1 MSYSP
6 MFLDIETNGLDPDT
20 IWLAVTMQDGNVL
33 EHYDPDSLSQALSGG
48 GDFPIVGH
56 NLIGFDIPVLE
67 KLWGINVSKDR
78 VVDTLVLSRL
88 ANPQREGGHRLS
100 NWGEILGFPKGDHSD
115 WSCLSP
121 EMIAYCIQ
129 DVRVTAKAY
138 NKMKLELRKFSQE
151 SIDLEHEVQW
161 ITQEQIRNGWLL
173 DMRHAM
179 DLLATLKERKLVV
192 EDEVHKV
199 FKPKW
204 VDVKQVVPKTKK
216 DGSLSK
222 VGLTDEEYQKV
233 QQSDDRSPFM
243 RRALKPFN
251 LGSRQQ
257 IGEYL
262 MDFGWKPCKLTPTGQ
277 PMVDEAVLSTVK
289 DIPQAALIAEYLML
303 QKRVAQVQSWVD
315 EANPDTDRVHGY
327 VNTNG
332 AVTGRMTHSKPNL
345 AQVPAS
351 YSPYGKECR
360 QCWVARDGYKLV
372 GFDASGLEL
381 RMLAHYMNDKDYTN
395 EVINGDIH
403 TANQHL
409 AGLESRDK
417 AKTLIYALLY
427 GAGDAKLGTVAG
439 GGAGAGRL
447 LRERFMGNLPSF
459 ATLKD
464 KTARDSAQGLIEG
477 LDGRLLHIR
486 SEHSALNTLLQS
498 AGAIVMKKAL
508 CLLQEYAILWKLDY
522 YFVGNIHDEVQA
534 EVRSDQADKYG
545 RLAVSCLE
553 AAGIELGLN
562 CKLTGDYQVGSSW
575 AETH

>member
-1 MSYSP
+1 

-20 IWLAVTMQDGNVL
+20 IWLAVTMQDDNVL
-33 EHYDPDSLSQALSGG
+33 EHYDKDSLAATLE
-48 GDFPIVGH
+48 GDFPVVGH

-67 KLWGINVSKDR
+67 KLWDITVDKSR
-78 VVDTLVLSRL
+78 VQDTLVMSRL

-115 WSCLSP
+115 WTCLSP

-138 NKMKLELRKFSQE
+138 NKMKLELRDFSPE

-233 QQSDDRSPFM
+233 QQSGDRTPFM

-262 MDFGWKPCKLTPTGQ
+262 MDFGWEPCKLTPTGQ

-360 QCWVARDGYKLV
+360 QCWIARDGYKLV

-417 AKTLIYALLY
+417 AKTFIYALLY

-439 GGAGAGRL
+439 GGASAGSK
-447 LRERFMGNLPSF
+447 LRKRFMSNLPAF

-464 KTARDSAQGLIEG
+464 RVTREAAQGWVNG
-477 LDGRLLHIR
+477 LDGRKLHIR

-508 CLLQEYAILWKLDY
+508 CLLQEYAILWNLDY

-534 EVRSDQADKYG
+534 EVREDQADKYG

-562 CKLTGDYQVGSSW
+562 CKLTGEYQVGTSW
-575 AETH
+575 ADTH

>member
-1 MSYSP
+1 MPYKP

-20 IWLAVTMQDGNVL
+20 IWVAVTMQDGVVQ
-33 EHYDPDSLSQALSGG
+33 EHYDRESLSQALE

-56 NLIGFDIPVLE
+56 NLIGFDMPVLE
-67 KLWGINVSKDR
+67 KLWGITVDNSR
-78 VVDTLVLSRL
+78 IEDTLVLSRL

-115 WSCLSP
+115 WTCLSD
-121 EMIAYCIQ
+121 EMVAYCIQ

-138 NKMKLELRKFSQE
+138 NQMKLELRKFSKE
-151 SIDLEHEVQW
+151 SIALEHQTQR
-161 ITQEQIRNGWLL
+161 ITQQQIRNGWLL

-204 VDVKQVVPKTKK
+204 VDVKQVVPKSKK

-222 VGLTDEEYQKV
+222 VGLTDDEYQKV
-233 QQSDDRSPFM
+233 QESGNREPFM
-243 RRALKPFN
+243 RQVLKPFN

-262 MDFGWKPCKLTPTGQ
+262 KDFGWKPCKLTPTGQ
-277 PMVDEAVLSTVK
+277 PIVDEAVLSTVK

-315 EANPDTDRVHGY
+315 EADPDTDRVHGY

-360 QCWVARDGYKLV
+360 QCWVAREGYKLV

-381 RMLAHYMNDKDYTN
+381 RMLAHYMDDKEYTN

-403 TANQHL
+403 TANQKL
-409 AGLESRDK
+409 AGLESRDQ
-417 AKTLIYALLY
+417 AKTFIYALLY
-427 GAGDAKLGTVAG
+427 GAGDEKLGSVAS
-439 GGAGAGRL
+439 AGRSAGKT
-447 LRERFMGNLPSF
+447 LRERFMSNLT
-459 ATLKD
+459 AYADLKD
-464 KTARDSAQGLIEG
+464 RIVRESEQGTIEG

-486 SEHSALNTLLQS
+486 SAHSALNTLLQS

-508 CLLQEYAILWKLDY
+508 CLLEEYATLWKLDY

-534 EVRSDQADKYG
+534 EVRADHADKYG

-553 AAGIELGLN
+553 AAGTELGLK
-562 CKLTGDYQVGSSW
+562 CKLTGEYQVGVSW
-575 AETH
+575 ADTH

>member
-56 NLIGFDIPVLE
+56 NLIGFDLPVLE
-67 KLWGINVSKDR
+67 KLWGITVSDKSR
-78 VVDTLVLSRL
+78 VQDTLVMSRL

-138 NKMKLELRKFSQE
+138 NKIKLELRKFSQE

-161 ITQEQIRNGWLL
+161 IIQEQVRNGWLL

-233 QQSDDRSPFM
+233 QQSGDRSPFM

-257 IGEYL
+257 IGE
-262 MDFGWKPCKLTPTGQ
+262 
-277 PMVDEAVLSTVK
+277 
-289 DIPQAALIAEYLML
+289 
-303 QKRVAQVQSWVD
+303 
-315 EANPDTDRVHGY
+315 
-327 VNTNG
+327 
-332 AVTGRMTHSKPNL
+332 
-345 AQVPAS
+345 
-351 YSPYGKECR
+351 
-360 QCWVARDGYKLV
+360 
-372 GFDASGLEL
+372 
-381 RMLAHYMNDKDYTN
+381 
-395 EVINGDIH
+395 
-403 TANQHL
+403 
-409 AGLESRDK
+409 
-417 AKTLIYALLY
+417 
-427 GAGDAKLGTVAG
+427 
-439 GGAGAGRL
+439 
-447 LRERFMGNLPSF
+447 
-459 ATLKD
+459 
-464 KTARDSAQGLIEG
+464 
-477 LDGRLLHIR
+477 
-486 SEHSALNTLLQS
+486 
-498 AGAIVMKKAL
+498 
-508 CLLQEYAILWKLDY
+508 
-522 YFVGNIHDEVQA
+522 
-534 EVRSDQADKYG
+534 
-545 RLAVSCLE
+545 
-553 AAGIELGLN
+553 
-562 CKLTGDYQVGSSW
+562 
-575 AETH
+575 

>member
-20 IWLAVTMQDGNVL
+20 IWVAVTMQDNAVQV
-33 EHYDPDSLSQALSGG
+33 HYDKDSLAKALQ
-48 GDFPIVGH
+48 GDFPVVGH
-56 NLIGFDIPVLE
+56 NLIGFDLPVLE
-67 KLWGINVSKDR
+67 KLWGILVDKRR
-78 VVDTLVLSRL
+78 VQDTLVMSRL
-88 ANPQREGGHRLS
+88 ANPQREGGHRLAV
-100 NWGEILGFPKGDHSD
+100 WGGKGDHDD
-115 WSCLSP
+115 WSCLSKD
-121 EMIAYCIQ
+121 MVDYCVQ

-138 NKMKLELRKFSQE
+138 SKIKLELRWFTQD

-161 ITQEQIRNGWLL
+161 IVQEQVRNGWLL
-173 DMRHAM
+173 DMRHAI
-179 DLLATLKERKLVV
+179 DLLATLKERKLAV

-233 QQSDDRSPFM
+233 QQSGDRSPFM

-262 MDFGWKPCKLTPTGQ
+262 IDFGWKPCKLTPTGQ

-289 DIPQAALIAEYLML
+289 DIPQAAMIAEYLML

-360 QCWVARDGYKLV
+360 QCWIARDGYKLV

-381 RMLAHYMNDKDYTN
+381 RMLAHYMDDKEYTN

-409 AGLESRDK
+409 AGLESRDQ
-417 AKTLIYALLY
+417 AKTFIYALIY
-427 GAGDAKLGTVAG
+427 GAGNEKLGTVVG
-439 GGAGAGRL
+439 GNKSHGKR
-447 LRERFMGNLPSF
+447 LRESFLNNLPAF
-459 ATLKD
+459 AALAKRVER
-464 KTARDSAQGLIEG
+464 ASAKGYVRG
-477 LDGRLLHIR
+477 LDGRKIFIR
-486 SEHSALNTLLQS
+486 SSHAALNSLLQG

-508 CLLQEYAILWKLDY
+508 VLFDDKLKSNNLNAKI
-522 YFVGNIHDEVQA
+522 VANIHDEWQVEALAQDA
-534 EVRSDQADKYG
+534 ELVG
-545 RLAVSCLE
+545 
-553 AAGIELGLN
+553 ELGIDAIVEAGVALELN
-562 CKLTGDYQVGSSW
+562 CQLDGEYNVGDDWS
-575 AETH
+575 ETH

>member
-1 MSYSP
+1 

-20 IWLAVTMQDGNVL
+20 IWLAVTMQDDNVL
-33 EHYDPDSLSQALSGG
+33 EHYDKDSLAATLE
-48 GDFPIVGH
+48 GDFPVVGH

-67 KLWGINVSKDR
+67 KLWDITVDKSR
-78 VVDTLVLSRL
+78 VQDTLVMSRL

-115 WSCLSP
+115 WTCLSP

-138 NKMKLELRKFSQE
+138 NKMKLELRKFSPE

-233 QQSDDRSPFM
+233 QQSGDRTPFM
-243 RRALKPFN
+243 RKMLKPFN

-262 MDFGWKPCKLTPTGQ
+262 MDFGWEPCKLTPTGQ
-277 PMVDEAVLSTVK
+277 PIVDEAVLSTVK

-360 QCWVARDGYKLV
+360 QCWIARDGYKLV

-403 TANQHL
+403 TANQNL
-409 AGLESRDK
+409 AGLESRDQ
-417 AKTLIYALLY
+417 AKTFIYALIY
-427 GAGDAKLGTVAG
+427 GAGDEKIGSVVEG
-439 GGAGAGRL
+439 NRDEGKR
-447 LRERFMGNLPSF
+447 LRERFLSGNPAFKS
-459 ATLKD
+459 LKG
-464 KTARDSAQGLIEG
+464 RIERAAG
-477 LDGRLLHIR
+477 KGFLKGVDGRKIFLRHK
-486 SEHSALNTLLQS
+486 HAALNTLLQGGGS
-498 AGAIVMKKAL
+498 ILMKQGLVLLEDLLKLNAI
-508 CLLQEYAILWKLDY
+508 DY
-522 YFVGNIHDEVQA
+522 KFVANIHDEWQIEVKESQA
-534 EVRSDQADKYG
+534 EFTGQ
-545 RLAVSCLE
+545 LAVDSLIK
-553 AAGIELGLN
+553 AGEHL
-562 CKLTGDYQVGSSW
+562 KLRCPMDGEYKIGGNWS
-575 AETH
+575 ETH